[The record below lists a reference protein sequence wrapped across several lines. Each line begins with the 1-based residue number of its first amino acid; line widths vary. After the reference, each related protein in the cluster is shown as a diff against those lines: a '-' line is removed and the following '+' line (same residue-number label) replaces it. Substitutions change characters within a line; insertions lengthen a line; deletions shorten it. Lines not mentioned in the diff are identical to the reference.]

1 MLRRPDS
8 QLHPLT
14 RVRLGV
20 PISAELRQAFRSG
33 HVRPEQ
39 KLALLAGSLPLDPV
53 DRIECLSIAAADP
66 ETSVAERA
74 QNALFA
80 ASPESLIAALSRPD
94 ADGRLFDYCAAYCAE
109 KPGVADAFA
118 KNPACPPQKTVRVA
132 SRLTSS
138 GIQALLDD
146 MERFCSDPHLV
157 VAVVR
162 SAAATPEQRA
172 TLDEMQKGTLSEA
185 ELAEVTSAET
195 DAGKRVTLT
204 QKIAKMTVV
213 QRLTLALKGGRE
225 ERMFLIR
232 DPNKLVQR
240 CVLQSPRLTDT
251 EVESFASQTNLS
263 QEVLRTISLN
273 RNFMKSY
280 AVMKNLTCNPKTP
293 IDISLNLMK
302 RLNAP
307 DLMKLTT
314 NKNVPEV
321 LRSSAQKLHRKR
333 KMGGGE

>member
-1 MLRRPDS
+1 M
-8 QLHPLT
+8 
-14 RVRLGV
+14 
-20 PISAELRQAFRSG
+20 
-33 HVRPEQ
+33 RPEQ
-39 KLALLAGSLPLDPV
+39 KQALCAGSLPLDPV
-53 DRIECLSIAAADP
+53 DRIECLAIAAADA

-80 ASPESLIAALSRPD
+80 ASTESLIAALSRPD

-118 KNPACPPQKTVRVA
+118 KNTACPPQKTVRVA
-132 SRLTSS
+132 AHLTSV
-138 GIQALLDD
+138 GIQALIDD
-146 MERFCSDPHLV
+146 MERFCSDAHL
-157 VAVVR
+157 VAVVVR
-162 SAAATPEQRA
+162 STAATPEQRA
-172 TLDEMQKGTLSEA
+172 TLDEMQKGAWSDA
-185 ELAEVTSAET
+185 ELAEVADGEA
-195 DAGKRVTLT
+195 DPGRRETLT
-204 QKIAKMTVV
+204 QKMAKMTVV
-213 QRLTLALKGGRE
+213 QRLTTALKGGRE

-263 QEVLRTISLN
+263 AEVLRTISLK

-280 AVMKNLTCNPKTP
+280 AVMKNLTFNPKTP
-293 IDISLNLMK
+293 IDISLGLMK
-302 RLNAP
+302 RLNGP

-333 KMGGGE
+333 KMGGSGE

>member
-1 MLRRPDS
+1 M
-8 QLHPLT
+8 
-14 RVRLGV
+14 
-20 PISAELRQAFRSG
+20 
-33 HVRPEQ
+33 RPEQ

-53 DRIECLSIAAADP
+53 DRIECLAIAAADA

-80 ASPESLIAALSRPD
+80 ASAESLIAALSRPD
-94 ADGRLFDYCAAYCAE
+94 VDGRLFDYCASYCAE

-118 KNPACPPQKTVRVA
+118 KNAACPPQKTARVA
-132 SRLTSS
+132 TRLTSA

-146 MERFCSDPHLV
+146 MERFCSDAHLV
-157 VAVVR
+157 AAVVR
-162 SAAATPEQRA
+162 NSAATPEQRA
-172 TLDEMQKGTLSEA
+172 ALDEMEKGALSDAQLEEIA
-185 ELAEVTSAET
+185 GAET
-195 DAGKRVTLT
+195 DPGRRITLT
-204 QKIAKMTVV
+204 QKIAKMNVV
-213 QRLTLALKGGRE
+213 QRLTMALKGGRE

-273 RNFMKSY
+273 RNFIKSY

-293 IDISLNLMK
+293 IDVSLNLMK

-307 DLMKLTT
+307 DLMKLTN
-314 NKNVPEV
+314 NKNVPDV
-321 LRSSAQKLHRKR
+321 LRSAAQKLHRKR
-333 KMGGGE
+333 KMGGSGE